1 MAAIIAAF
9 QVLPSG
15 VEDGYGCV
23 EAAIAVVQQS
33 GLPYDVSSFE
43 TTVEGEYD
51 ELMDL
56 IKRAQQAC
64 FDFGA
69 SSVLCNIKVANT
81 PAGTTIADH
90 IGKFRG

>member
-1 MAAIIAAF
+1 MPAIIVAF

-15 VEDGYGCV
+15 VEDTYGCV
-23 EAAIAVVQQS
+23 EAAIAVVAES

-51 ELMDL
+51 ELMAL
-56 IKRAQQAC
+56 IKEAQQAC
-64 FDFGA
+64 LDFGA
-69 SSVLCNIKVANT
+69 SSVLCNVKIANT